1 MPAAFMSPLAAT
13 LLLTAGGAPGA
24 TSVQA
29 PAGDTL
35 RVHRLSAP
43 IVFDGMPDE
52 PAWDE
57 IFPLPLTAFTPVFGG
72 ELTERTEI
80 RVAYDQ
86 TYFYISGRMYQ
97 TDPDGIRV
105 QSLYR
110 DAAMGDDLLGLLLDT
125 YNDHQTASWFVVNPA
140 GVRTDRALSNDAEF
154 SQGDPMNPNWNA
166 FWDAATVRTPQGWFA
181 EMRVP
186 FSSLGFQDA
195 QGRVVMGISVYR
207 MVARKNERQMFP
219 AISPQYG
226 PLAFAKPSR
235 FRPIVLEGVY
245 SHRPVYLRPYAL
257 GGVTRTAELN
267 AAGTA
272 YTAPSDG
279 TYEGGLDVRV
289 SPTSNLTLDLTAN
302 TDFAQVEA
310 DDQQVNLT
318 RFSLFFPEK
327 RQFFQERSS
336 LFDFGTGDDTRL
348 FHSRRIGL
356 VKGTPIR
363 LLGGVRLVGRL
374 GRTDL
379 GVIDMQSAA
388 ERGLK
393 TENLGVLRIRRQL
406 FNPYSTIGAM
416 VTSRYVGDTAYN
428 VATGVDAVLRPF
440 GDQYLTL
447 KWAQTFDADAPG
459 VHLADAA
466 ASRFLAR
473 WERRN
478 QAGFRYVEELIRSGA
493 QYVPKLGFTLRD
505 DFTSSETRLQYLWF
519 GAPRAPFR
527 TFAVQA
533 AGKAYL
539 RNADRTAESVL
550 IEGGFDSEMKSGQQ
564 VTLTYRTSFESVRDS
579 FSLSGGTPV
588 LPGDYWFREGE
599 LRFMAARQ
607 SRIRPTFTVTAG
619 SFYDGD
625 RVSLSANPA
634 WDPSSHLELGVDYL
648 FNAIRFPNRGISAN
662 LHVARARIQAAYD
675 AHLSLSTFVQYNN
688 SARTASVNARLRYNF
703 REGNDLWVVY
713 NETANTGRA
722 GLVPEPP
729 LSQSR
734 GLMVKYTYTWVR

>member
-1 MPAAFMSPLAAT
+1 MPLPLTARTAAV
-13 LLLTAGGAPGA
+13 LLLAGGTLPGSA
-24 TSVQA
+24 AAQA
-29 PAGDTL
+29 PDADTL
-35 RVHRLSAP
+35 RVHRLSTP
-43 IVFDGMPDE
+43 ILFDGMPDE
-52 PAWDE
+52 PAWED
-57 IFPLPLTAFTPVFGG
+57 IPPLPLTAFTPVFGG

-80 RVAYDQ
+80 RLAYDQ
-86 TYFYISGRMYQ
+86 TYFYVSGRMYQ
-97 TDPDGIRV
+97 AEPRAIRV

-125 YNDHQTASWFVVNPA
+125 YDDHQTASWFVVNPA

-154 SQGDPMNPNWNA
+154 GQGEPMNPNWNA

-181 EMRVP
+181 EVRVP

-207 MVARKNERQMFP
+207 MVASKNERQMFP

-245 SHRPVYLRPYAL
+245 SHRPVYVRPYAL
-257 GGVTRTAELN
+257 GGVTRAARLDS
-267 AAGTA
+267 AGTA
-272 YTAPSDG
+272 YIVPSDG
-279 TYEGGLDVRV
+279 TSEAGLDLRV
-289 SPTSNLTLDLTAN
+289 SPTSNLTLDLTSN

-327 RQFFQERSS
+327 RQFFQERSA
-336 LFDFGTGDDTRL
+336 LFDFNTGDVTRL

-356 VKGTPIR
+356 VEGTPIR
-363 LLGGVRLVGRL
+363 LLGGVRVVGRV
-374 GRTDL
+374 GQTDV

-393 TENLGVLRIRRQL
+393 TENLGVVRLRRQVL
-406 FNPYSTIGAM
+406 NPSSTIGAM

-428 VATGVDAVLRPF
+428 VATGLDALLRPF
-440 GDQYLTL
+440 GDQYVTL
-447 KWAQTFDADAPG
+447 KWAQTFDAEAPG
-459 VHLADAA
+459 VRVGDLA
-466 ASRFLAR
+466 ASRLLAR

-493 QYVPKLGFTLRD
+493 LYAPKLGFTVRS

-519 GAPRAPFR
+519 GAASVPFR

-533 AGKAYL
+533 AAKAFL
-539 RNADRTAESVL
+539 RNSDRKAESAL
-550 IEGGFDSEMKSGQQ
+550 IEGGFDTELKAGQQ
-564 VTLTYRTSFESVRDS
+564 VTLTYRTSYESVRDT
-579 FSLSGGTPV
+579 FSVSGDIPV

-607 SRIRPTFTVTAG
+607 SRIRPTFTLTAG
-619 SFYDGD
+619 SFYDGH
-625 RVSLSANPA
+625 RVSLAANPA
-634 WDPSSHLELGVDYL
+634 WNPSSHLELGVDYL
-648 FNAIRFPNRGISAN
+648 FNAIRFPGRGVSMD

-675 AHLSLSTFVQYNN
+675 AHLSLSTFLQYNS
-688 SARTASVNARLRYNF
+688 SAHTASANARLRYNF

-713 NETANTGRA
+713 NETANTDRGL
-722 GLVPEPP
+722 LVPEPP
-729 LSQSR
+729 FSQSR
-734 GLMVKYTYTWVR
+734 ALMVKYTHTLIW